1 MDKYSSLFSLFV
13 FKEEKSYMALTL
25 VVNIIF
31 IKLLQTLRLNKL
43 NICPSQAFIAKSNLF
58 ELSELYTVEYLSY
71 APDLKCRS

>member
-13 FKEEKSYMALTL
+13 FKEEKSYMALTF

-31 IKLLQTLRLNKL
+31 LKLSPTMRLSKL
-43 NICPSQAFIAKSNLF
+43 NICPSQAFIAKSNLC
-58 ELSELYTVEYLSY
+58 ELSELSRVEYLSC

>member
-43 NICPSQAFIAKSNLF
+43 NICPLQAFIAKSNLC
-58 ELSELYTVEYLSY
+58 ELSELYPVENLSC